1 MLDREEIPERAKRG
15 PLFATNSFVINS
27 RFSKAGYDDPL
38 FMLVRRFLS
47 VGLPLIYALAV
58 YFATRPPKPV
68 YTLANKTVITVTDK

>member
-1 MLDREEIPERAKRG
+1 MWL
-15 PLFATNSFVINS
+15 
-27 RFSKAGYDDPL
+27 
-38 FMLVRRFLS
+38 RRFLS